1 MPSVKFD
8 SPKSGNAK
16 EPNSKDAVKCRRWKK
31 ELDLAAKRDKDYID
45 VGEKIWK
52 RYRGEEKKRNRYNV
66 LWANTEILKPSIFN
80 SKPEPDVRRRFRDSD
95 PLGKAVG
102 LVLERSLAVML
113 DGDSTVDAIGN
124 DVLDALLPGRGVS
137 RIRYVPKLGGARST
151 GTASDADPDT
161 SRESDSAVNA
171 SLPPADREGSH
182 EQVEDEQVIVA
193 HTNWRDFRHGYGR
206 TWDEVPWTGFRHKL
220 SRTDVEKQFGAKVAK
235 KLKYTVQKVEDQKAR
250 DQQQET
256 AKLAEVW
263 EIWNKDGGDVFFI
276 SEQLEECL
284 YPTDNKEGKPPLDFE
299 GFFPCPKPLR
309 FMDDSDSLKIVPP
322 FHLYEEQ
329 AAELDRITLRIDK
342 IVGACRVR
350 GIYDSALREI
360 KDLLSSDDNEL
371 TPVQNAKAYMAAGGL
386 GNAVH
391 WFPIE
396 QAVAVLEA
404 LYTARDNQLK
414 IIDQLTGISD
424 IVRGV
429 TDPDETL
436 GAQKM
441 KGGYFSIRLWRHQQ
455 EAKRYGRD
463 LLRLASD
470 AMCQRFGADTFA
482 RMTDLKFPKKA
493 DKLKAQFQLQQLKA
507 QAQQQPPAQPGQP
520 PPPPPQPPPELL
532 MMMQL
537 PTWEDILA
545 MMRTPAMRQ
554 YRVDVE
560 TDSMISGTLESDMTS
575 LGALLESLIKF
586 LEGIAPLVQ
595 AGAIPVDA
603 VKELTLTIIRR
614 ARMGTAVEDAFDK
627 MQAPKPPQSPQDS
640 KPQVA
645 QIQAQS
651 DEKIEGIKQQGQ
663 QALQQMREN
672 AENQRLSMREFNDN
686 QRTHMQ
692 DLMKS
697 QRDELDTKLDAF
709 VKLLV
714 ATISATKQPDQATLP
729 ATEQAVLQGAHAQ
742 PPNGAPNGSSPP
754 TPPVQPANA

>member
-1 MPSVKFD
+1 MPSLKFD
-8 SPKSGNAK
+8 RPKSDSAK
-16 EPNSKDAVKCRRWKK
+16 EPNSKDAIKCRRWKK

-66 LWANTEILKPSIFN
+66 LWANTEVLKPSIFN

-102 LVLERSLAVML
+102 LVLERSLSVML
-113 DGDSTVDAIGN
+113 DGDATVDAIGN

-137 RIRYVPKLGGARST
+137 RVRYVPKLGGVDSANPEPAASA
-151 GTASDADPDT
+151 GEKSKSDA
-161 SRESDSAVNA
+161 AVNA
-171 SLPPADREGSH
+171 SLPPADREGSY
-182 EQVEDEQVIVA
+182 EQVTDEQVVVE

-206 TWDEVPWTGFRHKL
+206 TWDEVPWVGFRHKL
-220 SRTDVEKQFGAKVAK
+220 SKSDVEKQFGGKVAK

-284 YPTDNKEGKPPLDFE
+284 YPTDNKDGKPPLDFE

-309 FMDDSDSLKIVPP
+309 FVDDSDSLKVVPP

-329 AAELDRITLRIDK
+329 AAELDKITLRIDK
-342 IVGACRVR
+342 IVAACRLR
-350 GIYDSALREI
+350 GIYDSQLREI
-360 KDLLSSDDNEL
+360 KDMLSSDDNEL

-386 GNAVH
+386 EKAIH
-391 WFPIE
+391 WAPID
-396 QAVAVLEA
+396 QAVAVLQA
-404 LYTARDNQLK
+404 LYLARENQLK

-482 RMTDLKFPKKA
+482 RMTDLKFPKQA
-493 DKLKAQFQLQQLKA
+493 DKLKAQFQLKQMQA
-507 QAQQQPPAQPGQP
+507 QAQQQPAPQPGQP
-520 PPPPPQPPPELL
+520 PTPAHPPPQPSPDLL
-532 MMMQL
+532 MMVQL
-537 PTWEDILA
+537 PTWEDIVGL
-545 MMRTPAMRQ
+545 MRTVAMRQ
-554 YRVDVE
+554 YRIDVE
-560 TDSMISGTLESDMTS
+560 TDSMISGTLESDMAS
-575 LGALLESLIKF
+575 LSQLLEGLIKF

-627 MQAPKPPQSPQDS
+627 MQAPKPPQHPQDS

-651 DEKIEGIKQQGQ
+651 DERIEQIKQQGQ
-663 QALQQMREN
+663 QALQQQRET
-672 AENQRLSMREFNDN
+672 AENQRLALREYQDN

-697 QRDELDTKLDAF
+697 QREELDTKLDAF

-742 PPNGAPNGSSPP
+742 QSNGASNGTG
-754 TPPVQPANA
+754 TPAPQV